1 FARSYL
7 RQVTTWRAARSA
19 ASAVAAVIPTCQGVP
34 FKCADDA
41 ELVDTAPS
49 SLLCTVSTFGMAS
62 TERESSQP
70 DSTADDWGNSEFLSS
85 MNLCD
90 EPDKACKHERKQ
102 SCTHDRRGW
111 RHAICTAAQKGD
123 VADAKRLLATECA
136 CAPHEADARTAKER
150 ALLNACVYGHT
161 DLLRLLLAHGVNVD
175 AQLENGMTGL
185 LYAAARNRVQ
195 CVEVLLDHGADLHH
209 VGPYGSTA
217 LHWAADKGAAECVR
231 VLLERGANS
240 TLPAY
245 YGYTPLYCAAKGYPL
260 FDLHR
265 PYSQVRRN
273 PSIDYLECVRIFCRH
288 EYITSVPEK
297 EKNDALRAAIEKRNE
312 EITQFLLDENIA
324 DVSYKTIDGET
335 VLHVAALCGN
345 VEIIRALLKAGADV
359 NCRENK
365 GKTPLHLVG
374 SSICAQELIRWG
386 ADVRAQDFDGW
397 AAVHVSAFCASDDEI
412 RVLVEAGADVGG
424 CVHDEREWRRKMR
437 WVALG
442 GEVAEV
448 ERLLARECACAPHT
462 AFARRLKESVLLV
475 ASVRGHADLVRFL
488 LQLGVHVDAQLD
500 RVTGLLYAAAF
511 NRVQCVEV
519 LLDHGADLHHVGP
532 YGSTALHW
540 AADKGAAECV
550 RVLLERGANFTAE
563 DKNRA
568 LPLYC
573 AVKGYG
579 SAFERRHLRDTCTRS
594 RRNPSCDYLES
605 VRVLCRPEY
614 ITRVPQQTKN
624 FALCAAIEKGNVEI
638 TQYLLDENI
647 ADLSY
652 TTIEGETVMHIA
664 AFYSNVENIRA
675 LVMAG
680 ADVNCRENKGRTPL
694 HFVRSS
700 SCAEELIRWGAD
712 VLAQDFEG
720 LAAVH
725 YASARQSEDLIRI
738 LVAAGADVA
747 AECIYGET
755 ALHICAHLSHL
766 ACVTLLLDLGADINA
781 KTVEGMT
788 PLHYTAQTKNLSC
801 TQNWYEGACR
811 QRPAGLDGAALGGA
825 RGLDERLQYLL
836 ARGWA
841 CRSRTAAG
849 RRRCTWPC
857 GEGNARCRGGAG
869 AAARAE

>member
-231 VLLERGANS
+231 
-240 TLPAY
+240 
-245 YGYTPLYCAAKGYPL
+245 
-260 FDLHR
+260 
-265 PYSQVRRN
+265 
-273 PSIDYLECVRIFCRH
+273 
-288 EYITSVPEK
+288 
-297 EKNDALRAAIEKRNE
+297 
-312 EITQFLLDENIA
+312 
-324 DVSYKTIDGET
+324 
-335 VLHVAALCGN
+335 
-345 VEIIRALLKAGADV
+345 
-359 NCRENK
+359 
-365 GKTPLHLVG
+365 
-374 SSICAQELIRWG
+374 
-386 ADVRAQDFDGW
+386 
-397 AAVHVSAFCASDDEI
+397 
-412 RVLVEAGADVGG
+412 
-424 CVHDEREWRRKMR
+424 
-437 WVALG
+437 
-442 GEVAEV
+442 
-448 ERLLARECACAPHT
+448 
-462 AFARRLKESVLLV
+462 
-475 ASVRGHADLVRFL
+475 
-488 LQLGVHVDAQLD
+488 
-500 RVTGLLYAAAF
+500 
-511 NRVQCVEV
+511 
-519 LLDHGADLHHVGP
+519 
-532 YGSTALHW
+532 
-540 AADKGAAECV
+540 
-550 RVLLERGANFTAE
+550 RGANFTAE

-857 GEGNARCRGGAG
+857 GEGNARCRGG
-869 AAARAE
+869 